1 MKRLTQI
8 FQALLAVAALIF
20 TTLIATGRLAWRTIR
35 NWWRSRSKSV
45 RESISTLLWIISLI
59 IICNVAKS
67 YYDDAFG
74 RDYWDRELSEQI
86 SLHSF
91 ADDKWRVYDQCAE
104 KYTTDKVNWVSLA
117 ANGDSLAVYALP
129 NKRGYINVK
138 TGQIVIDA
146 EDNDYQKAWV
156 FSNGLAA
163 VMQNGKIGFI
173 NAQNEIVIPFQFD
186 YVDQSRKSDFGYIFY
201 DDYCKMID
209 ADGQVGLIDR
219 KGNWMVR
226 PMYDDIL
233 TPCTNGYRVVIKEG
247 KYGLLDAACREIYAP
262 EYSSIS
268 VVADGIVLTK
278 EGRMWQTDFEGHIVQ
293 PFMFEESYYLHYPI
307 GYDECGDILYAFADY
322 AKYEVHNCYG
332 IMNRITGE
340 PITRAIYSDIN
351 MLSKELFEVQRC
363 DSYDWHL
370 LDTKGSAVSKK

>member
-186 YVDQSRKSDFGYIFY
+186 YVDRSR
-201 DDYCKMID
+201 
-209 ADGQVGLIDR
+209 A
-219 KGNWMVR
+219 
-226 PMYDDIL
+226 
-233 TPCTNGYRVVIKEG
+233 
-247 KYGLLDAACREIYAP
+247 
-262 EYSSIS
+262 IS
-268 VVADGIVLTK
+268 VISSMMTTA
-278 EGRMWQTDFEGHIVQ
+278 R
-293 PFMFEESYYLHYPI
+293 
-307 GYDECGDILYAFADY
+307 
-322 AKYEVHNCYG
+322 
-332 IMNRITGE
+332 
-340 PITRAIYSDIN
+340 
-351 MLSKELFEVQRC
+351 
-363 DSYDWHL
+363 
-370 LDTKGSAVSKK
+370 